1 MARLGCGLLATL
13 FLALFPALAGSP
25 YPGGAEV
32 HAGSDIRKD
41 VPRPYRLL
49 GIDRSTVG
57 SLRLIRIRALMLK
70 GPEQTWMVLDDV
82 ERWPEFFHLFSEI
95 RPVETSGELRR
106 YRFSVRPPWPM
117 ADFDSVVLVRS
128 SPQERQILWN
138 IEEGA
143 LAGMFGRILVLE
155 ASLEQGSE
163 VVYESFGSAGKRFP
177 AWVVKIGLHIVL
189 PGVLRQLSERLQAQ
203 FPKPAEK
210 KP

>member
-1 MARLGCGLLATL
+1 
-13 FLALFPALAGSP
+13 
-25 YPGGAEV
+25 
-32 HAGSDIRKD
+32 
-41 VPRPYRLL
+41 
-49 GIDRSTVG
+49 
-57 SLRLIRIRALMLK
+57 MLK
-70 GPEQTWMVLDDV
+70 APEQTWMVLDDL

-95 RPVETSGELRR
+95 RPIETAPGLRR

-138 IEEGA
+138 VEEGGM
-143 LAGMFGRILVLE
+143 AGMFGRILVLE

-189 PGVLRQLSERLQAQ
+189 PGVLGQLSKRLQAQ
-203 FPKPAEK
+203 FPGPAGEG
-210 KP
+210 P